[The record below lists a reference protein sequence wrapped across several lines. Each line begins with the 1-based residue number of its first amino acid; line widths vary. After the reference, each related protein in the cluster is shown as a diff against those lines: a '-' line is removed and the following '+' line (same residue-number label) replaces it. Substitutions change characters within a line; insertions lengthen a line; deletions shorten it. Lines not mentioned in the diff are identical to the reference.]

1 MLKLVLPKGR
11 IQIAVQAALAEC
23 GLTLSGAERTYRPK
37 ASVPGIEVKLLKS
50 QNIPPLLALGQHDC
64 GFAGADWVQEQ
75 DADVV
80 ELLDLGF
87 DPVRIVA
94 AIPEDQ
100 DWDAL
105 RSRKLIAVSEYRQLT
120 TRWLAGLG
128 VDFTFVRSYG
138 ATEVF
143 PPEDADLVV
152 DNTAT
157 GATLR
162 ANRLKIVDTVMEST
176 TRFLAYPKA
185 LENPEKREAIENL
198 LVLLRG
204 VLASRERVLLEMNA
218 PPEALDA
225 VVGLLPAM
233 KSPTVARLHLEDGFS
248 VRAAVPIASV
258 RTLVPQLLAAG
269 ATDILELPI
278 RKIIPDAA
286 SPLAGLADAT
296 GLAETRVTPSP
307 PTKSLLPMGEGQ
319 GEESLAAG
327 LAETEPSR
335 QPASDLDGGDV
346 LPPPP
351 AITA

>member
-11 IQIAVQAALAEC
+11 IQTAVQAALAEC
-23 GLTLSGAERTYRPK
+23 GITLSGAERTYRP
-37 ASVPGIEVKLLKS
+37 SVNVPGVQVKLLKS
-50 QNIPPLLALGQHDC
+50 QNIPPLLALGQHDI

-75 DADVV
+75 NSDVI

-94 AIPEDQ
+94 AIPEDH
-100 DWDAL
+100 DWDEI
-105 RSRKLIAVSEYRQLT
+105 RTRPIIAVSEYRQLT
-120 TRWLAGLG
+120 TRWLESLG
-128 VDFTFVRSYG
+128 ADFTFVRSYG

-162 ANRLKIVDTVMEST
+162 ANRLQIVETILRST
-176 TRFLAYPKA
+176 TRFYAYPKA
-185 LENPEKREAIENL
+185 LEDAEKRESIENL

-225 VVGLLPAM
+225 IVDLLPAM
-233 KSPTVARLHLEDGFS
+233 KSPTVAKLHQEDGYS

-258 RTLVPQLLAAG
+258 RTLIPKLLAAG
-269 ATDILELPI
+269 ATDLLELPI
-278 RKIIPDAA
+278 RKIVPGVS
-286 SPLAGLADAT
+286 SPLADIAT
-296 GLAETRVTPSP
+296 GD
-307 PTKSLLPMGEGQ
+307 
-319 GEESLAAG
+319 LAA
-327 LAETEPSR
+327 
-335 QPASDLDGGDV
+335 
-346 LPPPP
+346 
-351 AITA
+351 TA

>member
-11 IQIAVQAALAEC
+11 IQTAVQGALAEC
-23 GLTLSGAERTYRPK
+23 GLTLSGAERTYRPRTN
-37 ASVPGIEVKLLKS
+37 VPGITVKLLKS
-50 QNIPPLLALGQHDC
+50 QNIPPLLALGQHDA
-64 GFAGADWVQEQ
+64 GFAGADWVREQ

-100 DWDAL
+100 NWDEL
-105 RSRKLIAVSEYRQLT
+105 RSRPLIAVSEYRRLT
-120 TRWLAGLG
+120 TDWLESIGAE
-128 VDFTFVRSYG
+128 FTFVRSYG

-162 ANRLKIVDTVMEST
+162 ANRLQIVETVMEST
-176 TRFLAYPKA
+176 TRFLAHPAA
-185 LENPEKREAIENL
+185 LDVPEKREAIENL

-218 PPEALDA
+218 PPDALDA

-233 KSPTVARLHLEDGFS
+233 KSPTVSKLHREDGFA
-248 VRAAVPIASV
+248 VRAAVPMARV
-258 RTLVPQLLAAG
+258 RTLVPELLAAG

-278 RKIIPDAA
+278 RKIIPGTA
-286 SPLAGLADAT
+286 SPLA
-296 GLAETRVTPSP
+296 
-307 PTKSLLPMGEGQ
+307 
-319 GEESLAAG
+319 
-327 LAETEPSR
+327 
-335 QPASDLDGGDV
+335 
-346 LPPPP
+346 
-351 AITA
+351 

>member
-11 IQIAVQAALAEC
+11 IQVAVQAALAEC
-23 GLTLSGAERTYRPK
+23 GITLSGAERTYRP
-37 ASVPGIEVKLLKS
+37 SVNVDGMQVKLLKS

-64 GFAGADWVQEQ
+64 GFAGADWVREQ
-75 DADVV
+75 RSDVV

-87 DPVRIVA
+87 DPVKIVA
-94 AIPEDQ
+94 AIPENQ

-105 RSRKLIAVSEYRQLT
+105 RQRPLIAVSEYRRLT
-120 TRWLAGLG
+120 TDWLESLG

-162 ANRLKIVDTVMEST
+162 ANRLQIVETVMEST
-176 TRFLAYPKA
+176 TRFLANREA
-185 LENPEKREAIENL
+185 LDDPTKRESIENL
-198 LVLLRG
+198 VVLLRG
-204 VLASRERVLLEMNA
+204 VLASRKRVLLEMNA
-218 PPEALDA
+218 APEALDT

-233 KSPTVARLHLEDGFS
+233 KAPTVSKLYHEDGFA
-248 VRAAVPIASV
+248 VRAAVPMSAV

-278 RKIIPDAA
+278 RKIIPGLET
-286 SPLAGLADAT
+286 PLATVETPAAAT
-296 GLAETRVTPSP
+296 PEASGETVLDP
-307 PTKSLLPMGEGQ
+307 
-319 GEESLAAG
+319 AA
-327 LAETEPSR
+327 
-335 QPASDLDGGDV
+335 LDGGEV

-351 AITA
+351 TITA

>member
-11 IQIAVQAALAEC
+11 IQVAVQAALAEC
-23 GLTLSGAERTYRPK
+23 GIALSGAERTYRPRV
-37 ASVPGIEVKLLKS
+37 SVPGIEVKLLKS

-64 GFAGADWVQEQ
+64 GFAGADWVREQ

-94 AIPEDQ
+94 AVPEDQ
-100 DWDAL
+100 DWDAMRA
-105 RSRKLIAVSEYRQLT
+105 RSADRPIIAVSEYERLT
-120 TRWLAGLG
+120 TEWLSGLG
-128 VDFTFVRSYG
+128 VAFTFVRSYG

-162 ANRLKIVDTVMEST
+162 ANRLRTVETVMEST
-176 TRFLAYPKA
+176 TRFLAHPAA
-185 LENPEKREAIENL
+185 LDDAGKREAIENL

-218 PPEALDA
+218 PPESLDA
-225 VVGLLPAM
+225 VVALLPAM
-233 KSPTVARLHLEDGFS
+233 KAPTVSKLHRQDGFA
-248 VRAAVPIASV
+248 VRAAVPRDAV
-258 RTLVPQLLAAG
+258 RTLVPELLAAG

-278 RKIIPDAA
+278 RKIIPGLSSAGGEQGRTSEEPAGAA
-286 SPLAGLADAT
+286 L
-296 GLAETRVTPSP
+296 
-307 PTKSLLPMGEGQ
+307 SL
-319 GEESLAAG
+319 
-327 LAETEPSR
+327 
-335 QPASDLDGGDV
+335 
-346 LPPPP
+346 
-351 AITA
+351 

>member
-11 IQIAVQAALAEC
+11 IQVAVQAALAEC
-23 GLTLSGAERTYRPK
+23 GLTLSGAERTYRPR
-37 ASVPGIEVKLLKS
+37 VNVDGIQVKLLKS

-64 GFAGADWVQEQ
+64 GFAGADWVREQ
-75 DADVV
+75 KADVV

-87 DPVRIVA
+87 DPVKIVA

-105 RSRKLIAVSEYRQLT
+105 RQRPLIAVSEYRRLT
-120 TRWLAGLG
+120 TDWLEGLG

-162 ANRLKIVDTVMEST
+162 ANRLQVVETIMEST
-176 TRFLAYPKA
+176 TRFLAHPAA

-204 VLASRERVLLEMNA
+204 VLASRKRVLLEMNA

-233 KSPTVARLHLEDGFS
+233 KSPTVSKLHREDGFP
-248 VRAAVPIASV
+248 VRAAVPMDAV
-258 RTLVPQLLAAG
+258 RLLVPQLLAAG

-278 RKIIPDAA
+278 RKIIPGLEPGVPGAGSRVPGSAA
-286 SPLAGLADAT
+286 AT
-296 GLAETRVTPSP
+296 PEASGARVPSP
-307 PTKSLLPMGEGQ
+307 S
-319 GEESLAAG
+319 
-327 LAETEPSR
+327 
-335 QPASDLDGGDV
+335 
-346 LPPPP
+346 
-351 AITA
+351 

>member
-23 GLTLSGAERTYRPK
+23 GITLSGAERTYRP
-37 ASVPGIEVKLLKS
+37 SVNVDGIQVKLLKS

-64 GFAGADWVQEQ
+64 GFAGADWVKEQ

-87 DPVRIVA
+87 DPVKIVA

-100 DWDAL
+100 DWDAI
-105 RSRKLIAVSEYRQLT
+105 RQRPIIAVSEYRRLT
-120 TRWLAGLG
+120 TDWLKGLG

-162 ANRLKIVDTVMEST
+162 ANRLQIVETVMEST
-176 TRFLAYPKA
+176 TRFLAHPAA
-185 LENPEKREAIENL
+185 LEDMEKRESIENL
-198 LVLLRG
+198 VVLLRG
-204 VLASRERVLLEMNA
+204 VLASKKRVLLEMNA
-218 PPEALDA
+218 PPASLDT

-233 KSPTVARLHLEDGFS
+233 KSPTVSKLHREEGFS
-248 VRAAVPIASV
+248 VRAAVPMSAV

-278 RKIIPDAA
+278 RKIIPGLAQ
-286 SPLAGLADAT
+286 PLAQGVPGALRGPSGSEFRVPSSSAAT
-296 GLAETRVTPSP
+296 PEASGAPVPSP
-307 PTKSLLPMGEGQ
+307 S
-319 GEESLAAG
+319 
-327 LAETEPSR
+327 
-335 QPASDLDGGDV
+335 
-346 LPPPP
+346 
-351 AITA
+351 

>member
-11 IQIAVQAALAEC
+11 IQVAVQAALAEC
-23 GLTLSGAERTYRPK
+23 GITLSGAERTYRPR
-37 ASVPGIEVKLLKS
+37 VNVNGMQVKLLKS

-64 GFAGADWVQEQ
+64 GFAGADWVREQ
-75 DADVV
+75 NADVV

-105 RSRKLIAVSEYRQLT
+105 RQRPLIAVSEYRRLT
-120 TRWLAGLG
+120 TEWLESLG

-162 ANRLKIVDTVMEST
+162 ANRLQIVETVMEST
-176 TRFLAYPKA
+176 TRFLANREAMEDPA
-185 LENPEKREAIENL
+185 KREAIENL

-204 VLASRERVLLEMNA
+204 VLASRERVLVEMNA
-218 PPEALDA
+218 PPEALDT

-233 KSPTVARLHLEDGFS
+233 KAPTVSKLYRQDGFA
-248 VRAAVPIASV
+248 VRAAVPRSAV
-258 RTLVPQLLAAG
+258 RTLIPQLLAAG

-278 RKIIPDAA
+278 RKIVPGVPGPGSAVPGPQSAAPEATRKGATVRTPEAPTPGATTA
-286 SPLAGLADAT
+286 SPDT
-296 GLAETRVTPSP
+296 
-307 PTKSLLPMGEGQ
+307 
-319 GEESLAAG
+319 
-327 LAETEPSR
+327 
-335 QPASDLDGGDV
+335 LDGGDV

-351 AITA
+351 TITA